1 VSGEREEAQKALLKL
16 IADGVSASADSLAKV
31 SHTTWSTQSISINT
45 DTIEN
50 VAAMLERD
58 AAEHYG
64 AFAVMS
70 GAVFLLMFPKR
81 SGPGL
86 SAAFLQGRKPRPGA
100 PPPRESV
107 CVAEI
112 SNIVI
117 HAVANTLADACEMA
131 FILSA
136 PEMVVGA
143 KTALLKLAVDKL
155 KTAGEKYA
163 IMTYVHMSSAELSS
177 DCTVLLFLSQ
187 ACRGTMLKAL
197 DR

>member
-1 VSGEREEAQKALLKL
+1 VSGEEEAQKALLKL
-16 IADGVSASADSLAKV
+16 IEDGVSASADSLAKV
-31 SHTTWSTQSISINT
+31 SHTNWSTQSISINT
-45 DTIEN
+45 DTIEKLT
-50 VAAMLERD
+50 ARLERD

-64 AFAVMS
+64 AFAGMS
-70 GAVFLLMFPKR
+70 GAVFLLMFPKQ
-81 SGPGL
+81 SGPDL
-86 SAAFLQGRKPRPGA
+86 SAAFLSGRKPRPGA
-100 PPPRESV
+100 PPLHEGV

-117 HAVANTLADACEMA
+117 HAVANTLADACDMA

-136 PEMVVGA
+136 PEMVVGT
-143 KTALLKLAVDKL
+143 KSSLLKLAVNKL

-163 IMTYVHMSSAELSS
+163 IMTYVHMSSAELTS